1 MHSSAKQQFEITV
14 VDDNLNRQ
22 FFHHSGK
29 KKEEICR
36 NHLRTPFTSVDKST
50 DNPGT
55 QLVGV
60 ESVQGAEF
68 CVPSTSG
75 DITGNVDVLL

>member
-1 MHSSAKQQFEITV
+1 M
-14 VDDNLNRQ
+14 
-22 FFHHSGK
+22 
-29 KKEEICR
+29 
-36 NHLRTPFTSVDKST
+36 DKST

-75 DITGNVDVLL
+75 ETTGNVDVLL